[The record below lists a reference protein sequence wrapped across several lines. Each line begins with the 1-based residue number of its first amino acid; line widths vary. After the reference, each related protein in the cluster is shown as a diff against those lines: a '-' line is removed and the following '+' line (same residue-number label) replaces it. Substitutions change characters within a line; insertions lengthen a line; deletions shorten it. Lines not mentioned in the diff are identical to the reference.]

1 MSKLPHIVHLVDDT
15 TPGGVMRV
23 LDYIYGSP
31 LMAQAAHHE
40 IRAVPRNK
48 GIPAVQADMIVSHL
62 SISWRRLPALVSLR
76 ARHAHLPLVHVEHSY
91 TEAFTALNVP
101 SKLRFLTLL
110 RNAYALFD
118 TVVAVSH
125 AQGDW
130 LTARRLVQPQ
140 ALRVIPSAVDLRSFR
155 ALPAPRPGGRTIGAI
170 GRLDRQKGFDVLIR
184 AVTEIRDASLRLE
197 IFGTGAEEE
206 SLRALAKG
214 DERITFHGHA
224 ISPEAA
230 MRAVDLVA
238 MPSRW
243 EAYGL
248 VALEARAAGRR
259 LVVADVDG
267 LRDSAGPEARFVR
280 GHGIASWSNALS
292 LALRSGADAADQS
305 RASGAAAEFAAAWNN
320 LVSERLGPSV
330 TGLREAG

>member
-1 MSKLPHIVHLVDDT
+1 MTKLPHIVHLVDDT

-23 LDYIYGSP
+23 LDHIYASP
-31 LMAQAAHHE
+31 LMAQAGRHE

-62 SISWRRLPALVSLR
+62 SVSWRRLPALVSLR

-91 TEAFTALNVP
+91 TEGFTALNVP
-101 SKLRFLTLL
+101 FKMRFFTLL

-140 ALRVIPSAVDLRSFR
+140 ALRVIPSAVDLSSFR
-155 ALPAPRPGGRTIGAI
+155 ALPAPRPEGCTIGAI

-184 AVTEIRDASLRLE
+184 AVREIRDPALRLE
-197 IFGTGAEEE
+197 IFGTGAEEM
-206 SLRALAKG
+206 SLRALAEG
-214 DERITFHGHA
+214 DSRITFHGHA
-224 ISPEAA
+224 RSPEAA

-243 EAYGL
+243 EAFGL
-248 VALEARAAGRR
+248 VALEARAAGRK

-267 LRDSAGPEARFVR
+267 LRDSAGPDARFVP

-292 LALRSGADAADQS
+292 LALRSGAEATDKS
-305 RASGAAAEFAAAWNN
+305 RATGAATEFAAAWNN
-320 LVSERLGPSV
+320 LIAERLGGSV
-330 TGLREAG
+330 ENRRAAG